1 MIKCVPPYCV
11 PPSNSKAIVNF
22 TVLIG
27 SLSSLK
33 NIKHGL
39 TVKDFVMIKTT
50 VFLPV
55 LCVSALAHNP
65 RSPVAKSWSYGEIID
80 TMEF

>member
-11 PPSNSKAIVNF
+11 PPSNSKAVVNF
-22 TVLIG
+22 TMLIG

-50 VFLPV
+50 VSCQFFVSLP
-55 LCVSALAHNP
+55 LLITPEAL
-65 RSPVAKSWSYGEIID
+65 
-80 TMEF
+80 

>member
-1 MIKCVPPYCV
+1 MLKCVPPYCV

-22 TVLIG
+22 TMLIG

-39 TVKDFVMIKTT
+39 MVKDFVMIQTT
-50 VFLPV
+50 VSCQFFVSLLLLITPEV
-55 LCVSALAHNP
+55 L
-65 RSPVAKSWSYGEIID
+65 
-80 TMEF
+80 